1 MMKTKLLWGKRP
13 LFYLMALV
21 LLIFLVLK
29 SFHFGDFKVFLEAAK
44 LVGKGESPYHQ
55 WLFVSQNVYCKYFY
69 SPLWAVLLI
78 PFSYLPFYVTNF
90 LWLTANVWFLYRIW
104 MLLSK
109 YVHLD
114 TLPKKQY
121 QWVLM
126 LTLLMSVRFILH
138 NFEMIQMTIFLLWG
152 SLESLRFVEKKKRVA
167 GGILL
172 ALVINIKILPIV
184 LVPYWLYRKE
194 YKAFG
199 LTLIFS
205 LLFLLLP
212 AIFLGWNSNLTLLT
226 DWWRE
231 INPSNTEHLLE
242 TDLGFHSLTALIPTL
257 LTKTKGPLPFAR
269 NLFNM
274 DSSMAIAIL
283 NGVRLV
289 LIVAAIRFL
298 KWPPFV
304 RATSQLQELYEL
316 SYLFLLVP
324 LIFPHQQ
331 KYAFVFIL
339 PALFYLSYFITVTHD
354 STKNREIKGK
364 RVTLII
370 LLIFTFILMT
380 LTTDGLIG
388 KRLSELTQYYKTIT
402 YGALL
407 LIIALLVS
415 SPDFLEKSH
424 LQ

>member
-1 MMKTKLLWGKRP
+1 MKTKLLWGKRYS
-13 LFYLMALV
+13 LYLMGIA

-78 PFSYLPFYVTNF
+78 PSTYLPYYLTNF
-90 LWLTANVWFLYRIW
+90 FWLTANVWFLFRIW

-109 YVHLD
+109 YVQLD
-114 TLPKKQY
+114 TLPKAQY
-121 QWVLM
+121 QWVLI
-126 LTLLMSVRFILH
+126 LTLIMSARFILH

-152 SLESLRFVEKKKRVA
+152 SLESLQFVEKKNMFA
-167 GGILL
+167 GGLLL
-172 ALVINIKILPIV
+172 ALVINIKILPVV
-184 LVPYWLYRKE
+184 LVPYLLYRKE
-194 YKAFG
+194 YKAFAS
-199 LTLIFS
+199 TLIFS

-212 AIFLGWNSNLTLLT
+212 AIFLGWNKNLTFLS

-231 INPSNTEHLLE
+231 INPGNTEHLLE

-269 NLFNM
+269 NLFNLGP
-274 DSSMAIAIL
+274 SMAITIL
-283 NGVRLV
+283 NGVRIV
-289 LIVAAIRFL
+289 LIVVVIRFM

-304 RATSQLQELYEL
+304 RATSQLQVLYEL

-354 STKNREIKGK
+354 LSKNAGIKG
-364 RVTLII
+364 RRIALMI
-370 LLIFTFILMT
+370 LLVFAFLLMT

-407 LIIALLVS
+407 LIVALAIS
-415 SPDFLEKSH
+415 SPDYPEKSH
-424 LQ
+424 SQ